1 MISIPYISDRSHIAA
16 AQELIALFGPM
27 ARIEAAARAN
37 HSRTQGN
44 VIHFCKWREV
54 SRLIDIFTEE
64 PEDVTRH

>member
-1 MISIPYISDRSHIAA
+1 MNSIPYISDRSHVIA
-16 AQELIALFGPM
+16 AQELITLFGPM
-27 ARIEAAARAN
+27 AQIEAVARAN
-37 HSRTQGN
+37 HSRTLGN